1 MRFHPDTPILPTLEP
16 YFACSDPMICS
27 CTKFVRNGFSW
38 YLHKSHPQS
47 IDCPH
52 HIDELMGLLMQSFNP
67 TPLTATAISLE
78 PMEVLHMLRQLSA
91 SEENRSVI
99 LRHPKLGEAM
109 SHLLQGKE
117 LEKESIVYTF
127 NLLLSILSPLSVP
140 PLKIVKVKG
149 ATGDPGKEKKNT
161 DYKLMLMES
170 LPHLVPWLSSM
181 ALPLDELK
189 EHRDAVLHMLQEKPG
204 KIYILVRHCQCTI
217 LNVRVTTIY
226 FLLMELANAS
236 NPL

>member
-78 PMEVLHMLRQLSA
+78 PMEVLHMLRQLVKRTGQSYFVTLNW
-91 SEENRSVI
+91 ERQCHTCYKGRSW
-99 LRHPKLGEAM
+99 RKRA
-109 SHLLQGKE
+109 
-117 LEKESIVYTF
+117 
-127 NLLLSILSPLSVP
+127 
-140 PLKIVKVKG
+140 
-149 ATGDPGKEKKNT
+149 
-161 DYKLMLMES
+161 
-170 LPHLVPWLSSM
+170 
-181 ALPLDELK
+181 
-189 EHRDAVLHMLQEKPG
+189 
-204 KIYILVRHCQCTI
+204 
-217 LNVRVTTIY
+217 
-226 FLLMELANAS
+226 
-236 NPL
+236 